1 MNIFVGNLSFRVSED
16 HIKEIFEPFGEVA
29 RVNLMKDRDT
39 GQSRGFA
46 FVEMP
51 DAESAAKAI
60 ADLNGKEWDGR
71 VLNVN
76 EARPKP
82 ERSSGGKGFGGA
94 GARRDRW

>member
-1 MNIFVGNLSFRVSED
+1 MNIFVGNLSFRIIED
-16 HIKEIFEPFGEVA
+16 HIKEIFEPFGEVS
-29 RVNLMKDRDT
+29 RVNLVKDRET

-51 DAESAAKAI
+51 DSQSAAKAI

-71 VLNVN
+71 VLKID

-82 ERSSGGKGFGGA
+82 ERSR
-94 GARRDRW
+94 AR